1 MRRKREPSASSRI
14 ALLLAAAVLGVWAVG
29 MYLLTAMTA
38 EGNAERFVSSNRD
51 KAEGVM
57 GSYAI
62 LFERDE
68 LTPWNA
74 AMRGAL
80 GNPPYR
86 SEEYLRRGNYDK
98 VYGAAAVYDGDGN
111 LLASSAQDY
120 LIAYAYTPERW
131 EAQDQ
136 SENVYRLIFFD
147 RDKLTA
153 DVTSSGIYEA
163 WKFTGSFVDGEFV
176 PASIEIVYFDDYF
189 EARQGSE
196 YYAVQDVMRET
207 GLGWTEIYTD
217 PDVTGTVTLYSDYVQ
232 VNCPERSGEL
242 KFSVSDNFRDSVLNG
257 SYSNLDELVLEL
269 GDSLGGKPAGW
280 LEEMMVNRKTWDVRY
295 SGWDLVV
302 PSRSAIYT
310 DENGEPFVDHYYYS
324 EMCDY
329 YLVCAVSYS
338 PWEGA
343 IHELAWYYVL
353 SLAAAAL
360 LVLIVLMRV
369 RKQLIIPVREVGDA
383 LCSDGRPQVLTT
395 YIWRWRETIRLRD
408 GLHRR
413 SDELMKLENE
423 RARLSKALDYAKT
436 AEESRRRTVS
446 AVAHELKTPL
456 AVIHSYAEG
465 LREHI
470 AEEKREKYV
479 DVILSETE
487 RSDAMVLEMLDYS
500 RLEAGKIKIAR
511 DEFSLPAL
519 TRAVFEKQEVPAEAK
534 HLQISF
540 DFPDDF
546 KVMADEQ
553 RIGEVLENLA
563 SNAVKYTPEGGNIKV
578 LIINSYRNCTLTVM
592 NDGEPFTDEQLDKVW
607 EPFYR
612 VDESRTEPGTGLG
625 LAIARSII
633 TLHGGKCI
641 ARNTDTG
648 VAFGFILPK

>member
-1 MRRKREPSASSRI
+1 MRRKREPSASKRI
-14 ALLLAAAVLGVWAVG
+14 ALLLAAAMLGVWGVC

-38 EGNAERFVSSNRD
+38 EAAAQRFIDDNSDAAERIIS
-51 KAEGVM
+51 A
-57 GSYAI
+57 YAYD
-62 LFERDE
+62 FGRDE
-68 LTPWNA
+68 LAPWNA
-74 AMRGAL
+74 ALYGAL
-80 GNPPYR
+80 SSEPYR
-86 SEEYLRRGNYDK
+86 DEEYLKRGY
-98 VYGAAAVYDGDGN
+98 YGETYAAAAMFDAAGN
-111 LLASSAQDY
+111 LIASSAQDY
-120 LIAYAYTPERW
+120 FIAYAYTSEQW

-136 SENVYRLIFFD
+136 SGSVYRLIFFD

-153 DVTSSGIYEA
+153 ELDLPSRYEA

-176 PASIEIVYFDDYF
+176 PASIEIVSFDDYY
-189 EARQGSE
+189 EARQETE

-217 PDVTGTVTLYSDYVQ
+217 SAVAGTVTLYSDYVEA
-232 VNCPERSGEL
+232 NCPERTGEIS
-242 KFSVSDNFRDSVLNG
+242 FIVSDEFNDCALKG
-257 SYSNLDELVLEL
+257 SSSSLDELAVKL
-269 GDSLGGKPAGW
+269 GERVGGGRDW
-280 LEEMMVNRKTWDVRY
+280 TCRY

-302 PSRSAIYT
+302 PDYSVLYFNE
-310 DENGEPFVDHYYYS
+310 DGEPDVPSFYHKD
-324 EMCDY
+324 MCDY
-329 YLVCAVSYS
+329 YLVRVVSYS
-338 PWEGA
+338 PWASA
-343 IHELAWYYVL
+343 IHELVWYYVL
-353 SLAAAAL
+353 SLAVAAL
-360 LVLIVLMRV
+360 LALIVFMRV
-369 RKQLIIPVREVGDA
+369 RKQLIVPVRSVGDA
-383 LCSDGRPQVLTT
+383 LLSDGRPHVTAT
-395 YIWRWRETIRLRD
+395 YIWRWREAERLKD
-408 GLHRR
+408 GLNRR
-413 SDELMKLENE
+413 GYELLELENE

-479 DVILSETE
+479 DVIISEAE

-519 TRAVFEKQEVPAEAK
+519 TRAVFEKLDALAEAK
-534 HLQISF
+534 HLQVSF

-546 KVMADEQ
+546 IVVADEQ
-553 RIGEVLENLA
+553 RIGEVIENLA

-592 NDGEPFTDEQLDKVW
+592 NDGEQLTDEQLDKVW

-648 VAFGFILPK
+648 VAFGFTLPK

>member
-1 MRRKREPSASSRI
+1 MRCKREPSASSRI
-14 ALLLAAAVLGVWAVG
+14 ALLLAAVVLGVWAVG

-38 EGNAERFVSSNRD
+38 EGNAERFVDANLNA
-51 KAEGVM
+51 AERVM
-57 GSYAI
+57 GIYA
-62 LFERDE
+62 FDFDRDE
-68 LTPWNA
+68 LTPWRA
-74 AMRGAL
+74 AMQGASV
-80 GNPPYR
+80 GAPYR
-86 SEEYLRRGNYDK
+86 TEEYLKRGY
-98 VYGAAAVYDGDGN
+98 YGEVLAAAAVYDFERN

-120 LIAYAYTPERW
+120 LAAETYTPEQW
-131 EAQDQ
+131 EAQDS
-136 SENVYRLIFFD
+136 SECVNRIIFFD
-147 RDKLTA
+147 RDKLTIDA
-153 DVTSSGIYEA
+153 NTLGARDV
-163 WKFTGSFVDGEFV
+163 WKLTGSFADGEFV
-176 PASIEIVYFDDYF
+176 PASMAIVDFFDYY
-189 EARQGSE
+189 EARQESK
-196 YYAVQDVMRET
+196 YNSVQDVMRDT

-217 PDVTGTVTLYSDYVQ
+217 PDVAGTVTLYSDYAQ

-242 KFSVSDNFRDSVLNG
+242 QFNVLNNFSDYVLNG

-269 GDSLGGKPAGW
+269 GESIGGD
-280 LEEMMVNRKTWDVRY
+280 ENWDRRY

-302 PSRSAIYT
+302 PSYAVVYT
-310 DENGEPFVDHYYYS
+310 DEDGKPAVLPYYYS

-329 YLVCAVSYS
+329 YLICVASFS
-338 PWEGA
+338 PWESA
-343 IHELAWYYVL
+343 IHELVWYYVL
-353 SLAAAAL
+353 SLAVSAL
-360 LVLIVLMRV
+360 LALIVFMRV
-369 RKQLIIPVREVGDA
+369 RKQLIVPARDVGDA
-383 LCSDGRPQVLTT
+383 LCSDGRLELRTT
-395 YIWRWRETIRLRD
+395 YIWRWREAIRLRE

-413 SDELMKLENE
+413 GNELVKLENE
-423 RARLSKALDYAKT
+423 RVRLSKALDYAKT

-479 DVILSETE
+479 DVILSEAE

-540 DFPDDF
+540 DLPDDF
-546 KVMADEQ
+546 NVVADEQ
-553 RIGEVLENLA
+553 RIGEVIENLA

-578 LIINSYRNCTLTVM
+578 LMINSYRNCTLTVT
-592 NDGEPFTDEQLDKVW
+592 NDGEHLTDEQLDNVW

>member
-14 ALLLAAAVLGVWAVG
+14 ALLLAAAMLGVWAVG
-29 MYLLTAMTA
+29 MYLLTTVTA
-38 EGNAERFVSSNRD
+38 EGNAERFVDANWD
-51 KAEGVM
+51 ATDHVM
-57 GSYAI
+57 GVYAYD
-62 LFERDE
+62 FDGDE
-68 LTPWNA
+68 LTPWRA
-74 AMRGAL
+74 AMQGAF

-86 SEEYLRRGNYDK
+86 SEEYLKRGNYDK

-120 LIAYAYTPERW
+120 FVAETYTPERW

-136 SENVYRLIFFD
+136 SGNVYRLIFFD
-147 RDKLTA
+147 RSNLAA
-153 DVTSSGIYEA
+153 DMTSSGIYEA

-176 PASIEIVYFDDYF
+176 PASIAVVSFLDFY
-189 EARQGSE
+189 EAREETE

-217 PDVTGTVTLYSDYVQ
+217 PDVAGTVTLYSDHVQ
-232 VNCPERSGEL
+232 INCPERSGEL
-242 KFSVSDNFRDSVLNG
+242 KFSAWDNFSDSVLNG

-269 GDSLGGKPAGW
+269 GDSLGGQPAGW
-280 LEEMMVNRKTWDVRY
+280 VEEMTVNRKTWDIRY

-302 PSRSAIYT
+302 PSYSAIYT
-310 DENGEPFVDHYYYS
+310 DENGKPLVDQYHYG
-324 EMCDY
+324 EMCEY
-329 YLVCAVSYS
+329 YLIRVVSYS

-353 SLAAAAL
+353 SLAVAAL
-360 LVLIVLMRV
+360 LALIVFMRV
-369 RKQLIIPVREVGDA
+369 RKQLVIPVREVGDA

-395 YIWRWRETIRLRD
+395 YIWRWREAVRLKD
-408 GLHRR
+408 GLHRHSYR
-413 SDELMKLENE
+413 MVELENE

-479 DVILSETE
+479 DVILSEAE

-519 TRAVFEKQEVPAEAK
+519 TRAVFEKQEVSAEAK
-534 HLQISF
+534 GLQISF

-546 KVMADEQ
+546 TVVADEQ
-553 RIGEVLENLA
+553 RIGEVIENLA
-563 SNAVKYTPEGGNIKV
+563 SNAVKYTPEGGSVRV
-578 LIINSYRNCTLTVM
+578 LIVNSYRNCTLTVS
-592 NDGEPFTDEQLDKVW
+592 NDGAQLTDEQLDNVW

-612 VDESRTEPGTGLG
+612 VDEARTEPGTGLG

-648 VAFGFILPK
+648 LTFGFTLPK

>member
-29 MYLLTAMTA
+29 MYLLTAMAA
-38 EGNAERFVSSNRD
+38 EGNAERFVDANSNA
-51 KAEGVM
+51 AERVM
-57 GSYAI
+57 GIYAYD
-62 LFERDE
+62 FDRDE
-68 LTPWNA
+68 LTPWRA

-120 LIAYAYTPERW
+120 FVAETYTPEQW

-136 SENVYRLIFFD
+136 SESVYRLIFFD
-147 RDKLTA
+147 RDELTA
-153 DVTSSGIYEA
+153 DVASSGIYEA

-176 PASIEIVYFDDYF
+176 PASIAIVSFLDYY
-189 EARQGSE
+189 EARQGPE
-196 YYAVQDVMRET
+196 NYAVQDVMRET

-217 PDVTGTVTLYSDYVQ
+217 PDVAGTVTLYSDFVQ
-232 VNCPERSGEL
+232 INCPERTGEL
-242 KFSVSDNFRDSVLNG
+242 KFNVSDNFRNSVLNG

-269 GDSLGGKPAGW
+269 GDSLGNGNVW
-280 LEEMMVNRKTWDVRY
+280 NWRY
-295 SGWDLVV
+295 SGWDVVV
-302 PSRSAIYT
+302 PDYSMMYT
-310 DENGEPFVDHYYYS
+310 DENGAPVVIPYYYS
-324 EMCDY
+324 DMCGY
-329 YLVCAVSYS
+329 YLVRVVSYS
-338 PWEGA
+338 PWESA

-353 SLAAAAL
+353 SLAVAAL
-360 LVLIVLMRV
+360 LALIVFMRV

-383 LCSDGRPQVLTT
+383 LCSDGRLEVLTT
-395 YIWRWRETIRLRD
+395 YIWRWRETVRLRE
-408 GLHRR
+408 GLHQRG
-413 SDELMKLENE
+413 DQLVKLENE

-534 HLQISF
+534 RLKISF
-540 DFPDDF
+540 DLPEDF
-546 KVMADEQ
+546 NVVADEQ
-553 RIGEVLENLA
+553 RIGEVIENLA
-563 SNAVKYTPEGGNIKV
+563 SNAVKYTPEGGSIKV
-578 LIINSYRNCTLTVM
+578 LIINSYRNCTLTVT
-592 NDGEPFTDEQLDKVW
+592 NDGEQLTDEQLDMVW